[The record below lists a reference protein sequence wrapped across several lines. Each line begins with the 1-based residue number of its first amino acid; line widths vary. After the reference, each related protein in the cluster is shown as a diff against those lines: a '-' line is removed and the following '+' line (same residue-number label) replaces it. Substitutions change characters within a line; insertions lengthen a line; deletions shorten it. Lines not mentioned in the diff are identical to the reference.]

1 MINSAYIQ
9 ITTRCNMQCEHCC
22 FSCGETDENG
32 RPKGEHMTLE
42 TLKNTL
48 KLLDDGAEITI
59 GGGEPTIHPRFWEM
73 FGLIMEF
80 AGEGESQVYLAT
92 NGKLKKRA
100 IALAALADTDGE
112 GLYVALSQTDYHE
125 KADPAVLRAFANKK
139 LRIRKE
145 SAYSFAEA
153 GRASSNG
160 CYAED
165 RTALIKGHPDR
176 SKRQYDSA
184 GCCCQST
191 KIEPD
196 GTVRQCG
203 CDGRFNFV
211 ETSQGYDNIW
221 EENPALGNV
230 NDPKSLTAYFNAL
243 KSTDEAEAE
252 RARGCW
258 KDNAIVPDEEDD
270 EAEDE

>member
-9 ITTRCNMQCEHCC
+9 ITTRCNMQCAHCC
-22 FSCGETDENG
+22 FSCGEEDEHG
-32 RPKGEHMTLE
+32 QPKGEHMSVE

-48 KLLDDGAEITI
+48 KLLDTDAEITI
-59 GGGEPTIHPRFWEM
+59 GGGEPTMHPRFWEM

-80 AGEGESQVYLAT
+80 AGDGGNQVYLAT

-100 IALAALADTDGE
+100 LALAKLTSADAE
-112 GLYVALSQTDYHE
+112 GLCVALSRTPYHE
-125 KADPAVLRAFANKK
+125 EIDPVVVREFTYRK
-139 LRIRKE
+139 LQIRKE
-145 SAYSFAEA
+145 SAYSFAES
-153 GRASSNG
+153 GRASSSG

-176 SKRQYDSA
+176 SERQYDGS
-184 GCCCQST
+184 GCCCQAT

-203 CDGRFNFV
+203 CDGRYNFV
-211 ETSQGYDNIW
+211 ETSRDYDNIW

-230 NDPKSLTAYFNAL
+230 NNPGSLEAFLDAL
-243 KSTDEAEAE
+243 SSRDEATAE

-258 KDNAIVPDEEDD
+258 KDNVILPDE